1 MLKMGHRGAKGY
13 EPENTLK
20 SFQKA
25 IDLGCDGIELDVH
38 LSSDG
43 ELMVVHDATIDRTTN
58 SKGKVNFMTSAALK
72 QFNIPTLN
80 QVLELVKPNFLVNIE
95 LKSFE
100 TVEKVIEIIEK
111 NSTENNWNYSSFLVS
126 SFDWKALE
134 KVRFLSPKIQ
144 IGVLTE
150 DHLQTA
156 FEFAK
161 QINAYSIHPY
171 FKLLNEENTAKLQNS
186 GFKIYTWTVNN
197 QDDIDK
203 MKSLKVDGIISDF
216 PDRI

>member
-80 QVLELVKPNFLVNIE
+80 QVLEIVKPNFLVNIE